1 MAALMRSCIAA
12 QVYSCYSLHSDTFHS
27 RRSRIVKLLHRP
39 TPVLV
44 RTYIC
49 LSFDLVGS
57 NHQTTHLWSIKGT
70 FLQQSTRIFWNT
82 VALMA
87 RKPIRLCAKWCNR
100 LTVKVCFFSRLSELA
115 EQLRVTVFVAIPQIN
130 LFNKILLPNGFGN
143 EVQTQWI
150 MSQIATNCLL
160 TRTIS
165 LREESK
171 WHAEC
176 STTLAGKIRSV
187 EGCVHH
193 D

>member
-12 QVYSCYSLHSDTFHS
+12 QVCSCYSLHSDTFHS

-57 NHQTTHLWSIKGT
+57 NPQTTHLWSIKGA
-70 FLQQSTRIFWNT
+70 FLQQWTWIFWNT

-115 EQLRVTVFVAIPQIN
+115 EQLRVTVFVGIPQIN
-130 LFNKILLPNGFGN
+130 LFHKFCSLMAL
-143 EVQTQWI
+143 ETKYKHSESCRKLQQTV
-150 MSQIATNCLL
+150 C
-160 TRTIS
+160 
-165 LREESK
+165 LRERY
-171 WHAEC
+171 
-176 STTLAGKIRSV
+176 RS
-187 EGCVHH
+187 EKNQIGTQSAAQH
-193 D
+193 